1 MNQLNA
7 LRRPCLAV
15 ADLVWLSLLST
26 CPTSHCSQGLKV
38 YLSNEHS
45 VAGEGRVPKAQR
57 LRV

>member
-1 MNQLNA
+1 MHYT
-7 LRRPCLAV
+7 
-15 ADLVWLSLLST
+15 DLVWLSFLST

>member
-7 LRRPCLAV
+7 LCRTY

-45 VAGEGRVPKAQR
+45 VASEGRVPKAQR